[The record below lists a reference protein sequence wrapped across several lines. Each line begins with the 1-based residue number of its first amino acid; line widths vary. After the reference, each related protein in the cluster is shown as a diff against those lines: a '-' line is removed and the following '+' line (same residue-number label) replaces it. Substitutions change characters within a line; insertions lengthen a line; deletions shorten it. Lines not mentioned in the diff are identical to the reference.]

1 MTMSVPIRKR
11 DTSFENLALRGY
23 VATASTHRVEMHE
36 LTAKRAALR
45 RSRAG
50 WVGTEFRYRSP
61 RRPTHRGMGR
71 KAIDNGL
78 DTCESR
84 PNRHIG
90 RPASFARRPD
100 KVNSHPIPY
109 TQTDI
114 RTMATQI
121 DASSEAAAATAAA
134 QHTPM
139 MHRSFRPT

>member
-1 MTMSVPIRKR
+1 
-11 DTSFENLALRGY
+11 
-23 VATASTHRVEMHE
+23 
-36 LTAKRAALR
+36 
-45 RSRAG
+45 
-50 WVGTEFRYRSP
+50 
-61 RRPTHRGMGR
+61 MGR

-139 MHRSFRPT
+139 MQRSLCHI